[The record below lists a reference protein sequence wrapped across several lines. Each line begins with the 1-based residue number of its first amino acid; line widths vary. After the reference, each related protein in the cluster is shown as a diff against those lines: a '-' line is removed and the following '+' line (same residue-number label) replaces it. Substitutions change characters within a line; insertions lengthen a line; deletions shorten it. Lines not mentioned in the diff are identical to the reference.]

1 MSNETTVLKIQHF
14 GCTIMAVASGAVN
27 IQKLDYLS
35 DKKGSAQQSKPFLIR
50 GTQRQVVGWSD
61 LRYGSIAS
69 VWPPA
74 SHFRSTP
81 NNGHHPVGRLGPFCA
96 TKRLM
101 HRSKQCRYSI
111 TSSARASS
119 DGGTVSPSSLAVL
132 RLITNS
138 CLVGACTGMSAGFS
152 PFRMRST

>member
-50 GTQRQVVGWSD
+50 GTQRQVAGWSD

-96 TKRLM
+96 NRRHHSM
-101 HRSKQCRYSI
+101 
-111 TSSARASS
+111 TSVACSGSVF
-119 DGGTVSPSSLAVL
+119 GTVRPSAFAVL
-132 RLITNS
+132 RLMTRSN
-138 CLVGACTGMSAGFS
+138 LVGSNTGRSAGFS
-152 PFRMRST
+152 PLRIRPT